1 MQYRRIVQKEL
12 EKQLDTR
19 EIVVLT
25 GMRRTGKTTLMRM
38 LFDSVK
44 SNNKVFLDLQNIL
57 DQKLFD
63 EIDYNN
69 ILLNLKSYGVSPSE
83 KAYIFIDE
91 IQF

>member
-1 MQYRRIVQKEL
+1 MQYRRIIQKEL
-12 EKQLDTR
+12 EKQLETR

-25 GMRRTGKTTLMRM
+25 GMRRTGKTTLMKM

-63 EIDYNN
+63 EIDFNN
-69 ILLNLKSYGVSPSE
+69 ILLNLKSYGINPGE
-83 KAYIFIDE
+83 KVYIFIDCA
-91 IQF
+91 

>member
-44 SNNKVFLDLQNIL
+44 SSNKVFLDLQNIL